1 MRSQAAFLLSSKKMD
16 GSAAANNTVCVQNVN
31 TVKEND
37 EECDLATR

>member
-1 MRSQAAFLLSSKKMD
+1 MD